1 MGQQKLEHV
10 HAFDQK
16 LLGDGMFQHK
26 ILHILIQPR
35 MGPQLRNIE
44 RVGQKA
50 HVKDQ
55 IALARNAALEAKAKH
70 LHAQRRLGPGVEDD
84 LLEHFLQRTRT
95 QVGGIDQ
102 VICRLTQGH
111 EAVALLTDGFV
122 QRQPFAAEGVIPAR
136 FLVAVDQHL
145 IAGFDKQRIDVKAH
159 QPGFIDHLGN
169 RLGVEKLAAA
179 HICGYG
185 NHGVMKPGVLACL
198 HKRHQHHGRQIV
210 HAQGPKVLQIANR
223 HGFARAAHSCQNQK
237 MHTRFLAFV
246 SIFLSR
252 RRPRPR
258 CVPPAPDGRRFFHTR
273 SFAPGR
279 SEKDSR
285 RRFPA
290 DR

>member
-1 MGQQKLEHV
+1 MIG
-10 HAFDQK
+10 
-16 LLGDGMFQHK
+16 
-26 ILHILIQPR
+26 
-35 MGPQLRNIE
+35 
-44 RVGQKA
+44 
-50 HVKDQ
+50 
-55 IALARNAALEAKAKH
+55 
-70 LHAQRRLGPGVEDD
+70 
-84 LLEHFLQRTRT
+84 
-95 QVGGIDQ
+95 
-102 VICRLTQGH
+102 RLTQGH

-122 QRQPFAAEGVIPAR
+122 QRQPFAAKGGDPAR

-210 HAQGPKVLQIANR
+210 HAQGPKIPQILNR

-237 MHTRFLAFV
+237 MHTD
-246 SIFLSR
+246 SSLSYLYFFR
-252 RRPRPR
+252 AD
-258 CVPPAPDGRRFFHTR
+258 VLAPDAYLRFQTDAGFFIHGLLHLGDQR
-273 SFAPGR
+273 KIVAGA
-279 SEKDSR
+279 
-285 RRFPA
+285 FPA